1 MDTKELDQIGTL
13 IQRIFTS
20 GIDLGDITDKEAED
34 YLLDFCQFINK
45 DRVFKANFQD
55 NKVIV
60 ETFSWEPIM
69 AIRIYKG
76 ALQLTPLS
84 ENNFFDTFML
94 ILGYVAA
101 RNSIKEFIDEID
113 LEGLGIDGELKKK
126 KEEDTSE
133 FDWV

>member
-1 MDTKELDQIGTL
+1 MDTKELDKIGSL

-20 GIDLGDITDKEAED
+20 GINLGDLTDKESED

-60 ETFSWEPIM
+60 ETFNWEPIM

-76 ALQLTPLS
+76 TLQLTPLS
-84 ENNFFDTFML
+84 ENSFFETFML
-94 ILGYVAA
+94 ILGYVSAKS
-101 RNSIKEFIDEID
+101 SIKEFIDEID
-113 LEGLGIDGELKKK
+113 LEKLGVEEALG
-126 KEEDTSE
+126 KEKVDVSE
-133 FDWV
+133 FDWI

>member
-1 MDTKELDQIGTL
+1 MDTKELDKIGSL

-20 GIDLGDITDKEAED
+20 GIDLGDLTAKESED

-60 ETFSWEPIM
+60 ETFNWEPIM

-76 ALQLTPLS
+76 TLQLTPLS
-84 ENNFFDTFML
+84 ENSFFDTFML

-101 RNSIKEFIDEID
+101 RSSIKEFIDEID
-113 LEGLGIDGELKKK
+113 LEKLGIEEVPK
-126 KEEDTSE
+126 KEKVDVSE
-133 FDWV
+133 FDWI